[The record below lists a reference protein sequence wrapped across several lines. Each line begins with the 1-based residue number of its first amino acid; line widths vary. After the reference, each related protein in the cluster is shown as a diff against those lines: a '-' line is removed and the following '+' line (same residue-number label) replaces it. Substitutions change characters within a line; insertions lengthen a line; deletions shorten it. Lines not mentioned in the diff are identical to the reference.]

1 LKLRASIVRIET
13 ARLALLTLGENK
25 DERDNPHGQYE
36 GSNDLDESNKARF
49 HKIHRTI
56 RIAAMEARRY
66 ITLRAECSGI
76 SAAFYEGQRVVHD
89 EQDSDRV
96 MKAVPPAQLASP
108 AERSSA
114 TRPPPSAVRA
124 VGGRLLI
131 VDDEQTL
138 LRGLTRLMG
147 LVAPEWRISTALTAE
162 QALTLLE
169 AEAFDVMVTDLEMP
183 GMGGL
188 ALLEQVV
195 PQFPGMVV
203 VVHSSHSNQRA
214 EELADYCLSK
224 PIGTDVLINT
234 VSAAFAEA
242 LVRQNTRA
250 ARTSQT
256 G

>member
-1 LKLRASIVRIET
+1 MVVHDKKDSDRAMKVVPT
-13 ARLALLTLGENK
+13 ARLTATE
-25 DERDNPHGQYE
+25 
-36 GSNDLDESNKARF
+36 
-49 HKIHRTI
+49 
-56 RIAAMEARRY
+56 
-66 ITLRAECSGI
+66 ECS
-76 SAAFYEGQRVVHD
+76 A
-89 EQDSDRV
+89 
-96 MKAVPPAQLASP
+96 
-108 AERSSA
+108 A

-124 VGGRLLI
+124 VPVGGHLLI
-131 VDDEQTL
+131 VDDEQPL

-147 LVAPEWRISTALTAE
+147 LVAPEWRIATALNAE

-195 PQFPGMVV
+195 PRFPGMVV
-203 VVHSSHSNQRA
+203 VVHSSHSDQRA

-242 LVRQNTRA
+242 LIRQKNTLA